1 MSQSVAIYLLV
12 VGICGVLVIWWSDRR
27 INRTQRKRKKRIKK
41 FDQFESVETSTP
53 IDNPIKEA
61 RETAVDSI
69 ESRFSIIRK
78 VSFFSLVIIWVLALV
93 YPFLGNIPAAFVSVV
108 VAASGIIIG
117 VAARPFIEN
126 LISGIVISFS
136 HPIRTGDTVIVDGYY
151 GSVEDINLTHT
162 VIKIWNWRRYII
174 PNQKMLS
181 KEIVNCTIND
191 AYQWTHVEFYA
202 AYDADL
208 DLVQELAVK
217 SVSESEY
224 FADYEAPR
232 FWIMEMEEK
241 GYKCWIAAWADS
253 PTDAW
258 ELGNDIRTQLIR
270 QFRARGIKAHTFELN
285 LQGAQAVA
293 PGDPGKRVFR
303 PL

>member
-1 MSQSVAIYLLV
+1 MIDQGVAIYLFA
-12 VGICGVLVIWWSDRR
+12 VGICGVLIIWWSDRR
-27 INRTQRKRKKRIKK
+27 INRTERKRKRRIKK
-41 FDQFESVETSTP
+41 FREFESVETSTP
-53 IDNPIKEA
+53 VDNPIREA

-93 YPFLGNIPAAFVSVV
+93 YPFLGSIPAAFISVL
-108 VAASGIIIG
+108 VASSGIIIG

-136 HPIRTGDTVIVDGYY
+136 HPIRIGDTVIVDNYY
-151 GSVEDINLTHT
+151 GSVEDITLTHT

-208 DLVQELAVK
+208 DLVRDLAVRAA
-217 SVSESEY
+217 SESSY
-224 FADYEAPR
+224 FAEYEEPK

-241 GYKCWIAAWADS
+241 GVKCWIAAWADS
-253 PTDAW
+253 PWMPGNW
-258 ELGNDIRTQLIR
+258 EMISGPSSSRSSGPTASGPTALNFA
-270 QFRARGIKAHTFELN
+270 FRA
-285 LQGAQAVA
+285 QG
-293 PGDPGKRVFR
+293 PKMP
-303 PL
+303 